1 MTITN
6 NDLELLKNIVI
17 NCNDNEKIESLKQL
31 INRLEKEKQEKNAR
45 NWQKIKAK
53 RERNENYAR
62 SRKEIQRKEEVQRKK
77 EIKQIKQKID
87 KLKKGV

>member
-77 EIKQIKQKID
+77 EIKQIKQTID

>member
-77 EIKQIKQKID
+77 EIKQKGGLNYD
-87 KLKKGV
+87 K